1 MSPMP
6 RHLRCFP
13 RFMKIKATAA
23 AKVAPAMAHPTPI
36 PIITCDG
43 RPEPRSLESA
53 AFDPEIC
60 GSAVSEKFW
69 LDFPWMSSFTAEEVQ
84 VFGYLLLLSEV
95 NYL

>member
-6 RHLRCFP
+6 RRLRRFL

-23 AKVAPAMAHPTPI
+23 AKAAPAMAHSTPI

-60 GSAVSEKFW
+60 GSAVFEELW
-69 LDFPWMSSFTAEEVQ
+69 LDFPWMSSSAAEEVQ
-84 VFGYLLLLSEV
+84 VFRYLLIIPA
-95 NYL
+95 